1 MRGGG
6 VLLNSI
12 LKLYLVFE
20 KEKRPIKNAMLLL
33 AASLLICQSQFDKT
47 PPFSVDGFLMQN
59 CRLLEGQIGK
69 LILSI

>member
-12 LKLYLVFE
+12 SKLYLVFE
-20 KEKRPIKNAMLLL
+20 KEKRPKNAMPLLG
-33 AASLLICQSQFDKT
+33 ASLLICQSQFDKT
-47 PPFSVDGFLMQN
+47 PPFSVDRFLMQN
-59 CRLLEGQIGK
+59 CRLLEGQIDK